1 VVGSTYPAEAARLRA
16 LAPDRLFLM
25 PGVGAQGGDVA
36 ASVGAALDAR
46 GGGVLPSASRS
57 VLYAEAGLGFES
69 AAARAAI
76 ELKRQA
82 NEARAAA
89 VGR

>member
-1 VVGSTYPAEAARLRA
+1 M
-16 LAPDRLFLM
+16 FLM

-36 ASVGAALDAR
+36 GALRAALDAH

-57 VLYAEAGLGFES
+57 ILYAEAGAGFER
-69 AAARAAI
+69 AAADAA
-76 ELKRQA
+76 LALRRQA
-82 NEARAAA
+82 NDARSAT